1 MYASGI
7 DGYEITAY
15 LLGDSEA
22 ILYTSVDQTPGACP
36 WSLTMRGS
44 TPTDVD
50 EIMGCSWAQKNRAW
64 MAWKSHHA
72 WLGTGKGK
80 GGGEGGDTHKHD
92 KPEKGIL
99 KWRWIIEEKDMCIVR
114 WIWDWFTGSPLD
126 NMRMHMPYRSVY
138 RRASPYTYPS
148 TPLLAQYCCISQT
161 SSHKRVA
168 NRCVWGRG
176 HAT

>member
-50 EIMGCSWAQKNRAW
+50 EIMGCSWARKTEREWHEKATTHGWAQE
-64 MAWKSHHA
+64 
-72 WLGTGKGK
+72 KGK
-80 GGGEGGDTHKHD
+80 AGEGGDTH
-92 KPEKGIL
+92 
-99 KWRWIIEEKDMCIVR
+99 R
-114 WIWDWFTGSPLD
+114 
-126 NMRMHMPYRSVY
+126 
-138 RRASPYTYPS
+138 
-148 TPLLAQYCCISQT
+148 
-161 SSHKRVA
+161 
-168 NRCVWGRG
+168 GRG
-176 HAT
+176 RGYAQT